1 MDFKAGDT
9 VSIKVKNPVWPM
21 RKAYASYVHV
31 PEFNEYTGT
40 IIRNHKAIKDGQI
53 GLTTGRHDFDMRV
66 IDMDRIVSVNGD
78 LNESLAV
85 MAPVVKV
92 WEIKGSRGSVYTVTD
107 DNGRRECTCPGF
119 TYRRDCRH
127 IGEAA

>member
-1 MDFKAGDT
+1 MELNPGAT
-9 VSIKVKNPVWPM
+9 VTIKVRNPIWNM

-53 GLTTGRHDFDMRV
+53 GLTTGQRDFDMRV
-66 IDMDRIVSVNGD
+66 IDMDRIVSVDGEPSGSPTA
-78 LNESLAV
+78 L
-85 MAPVVKV
+85 APVVRV

-127 IGEAA
+127 IREAA